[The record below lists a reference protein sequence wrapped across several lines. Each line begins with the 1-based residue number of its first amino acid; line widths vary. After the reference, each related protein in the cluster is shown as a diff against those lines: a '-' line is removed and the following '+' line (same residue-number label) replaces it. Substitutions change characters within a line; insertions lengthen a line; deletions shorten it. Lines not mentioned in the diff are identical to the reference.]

1 MRIHVEDKKLL
12 IITEP
17 KTSHFDLLKNTD
29 SWKDSWDSMKWIL
42 S

>member
-1 MRIHVEDKKLL
+1 M
-12 IITEP
+12 TEP
-17 KTSHFDLLKNTD
+17 KTSHFDLPKNID

>member
-17 KTSHFDLLKNTD
+17 KTSHFDLPINDD
-29 SWKDSWDSMKWIL
+29 SLESS
-42 S
+42 